1 MREESVWDHVT
12 SITRQPMTQQ
22 CFFSVPLD
30 EHLSR
35 DAHTLCSLPVQIGP
49 VMANL
54 RDACL
59 IQALVMHHGVFCHVL
74 TKQRR
79 LKILP
84 EAFHLSSAANERYY
98 EVEEESSFL

>member
-1 MREESVWDHVT
+1 MRDRVT

-30 EHLSR
+30 EHLSW
-35 DAHTLCSLPVQIGP
+35 DADAVCSPPVQIGP

-54 RDACL
+54 RGACL
-59 IQALVMHHGVFCHVL
+59 IQALVMHHGVFCHVC
-74 TKQRR
+74 TKQER

-84 EAFHLSSAANERYY
+84 EAFGLSSAAT
-98 EVEEESSFL
+98 

>member
-1 MREESVWDHVT
+1 
-12 SITRQPMTQQ
+12 MTQQ
-22 CFFSVPLD
+22 SFFSVPLD
-30 EHLSR
+30 EHLSW
-35 DAHTLCSLPVQIGP
+35 DADTLCSLPVQIGP
-49 VMANL
+49 VIANL

-74 TKQRR
+74 TKQKR

-84 EAFHLSSAANERYY
+84 EAFGLSSAANEKYY